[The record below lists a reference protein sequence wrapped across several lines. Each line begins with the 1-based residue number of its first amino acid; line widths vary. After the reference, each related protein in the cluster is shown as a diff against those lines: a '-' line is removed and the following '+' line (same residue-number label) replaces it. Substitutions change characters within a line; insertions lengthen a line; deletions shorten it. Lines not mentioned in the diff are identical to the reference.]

1 MDVIKIGKFI
11 AVKRKERKL
20 TQEQLGEKLGVTYKT
35 ISRWENGNYMP
46 DISLLQPLSEELGV
60 TLNDLLSGEIV
71 AKEEYQEKLEENM
84 ANTIDFTSQKVNKK
98 NKTIAQMIIFFG
110 IGLIFMAFTIF
121 PEQSSWGSIYAV
133 IGILIS
139 CVGIFKI
146 VKEVSY
152 QKRIA
157 ITFGYVVL
165 AFVLLLG
172 IDYAN
177 VQINQVPP
185 RFSYLIETGDKM
197 MIYHSPFCNV
207 YRINRNTKNEYYIVD
222 TKKQYTSDTV
232 PITPFNREKSGID
245 NILQYKNKYI
255 GNNSNISNLV
265 GKLALSEYGYV
276 IEIDSEKL
284 GLNIHYHVTDWYIN
298 ENHYLEKSLLY
309 NTVSIF
315 SLIDNV
321 QKLTFNF
328 SGKSYQVTRKQI
340 EEHYPNYKEIAGNG
354 IDKEKFNQY
363 VENKMNDEEFVQK
376 AFREVFA

>member
-1 MDVIKIGKFI
+1 
-11 AVKRKERKL
+11 
-20 TQEQLGEKLGVTYKT
+20 
-35 ISRWENGNYMP
+35 MP

-60 TLNDLLSGEIV
+60 TLNDLLSGEMV

-84 ANTIDFTSQKVNKK
+84 ANTIDFTTKKVNKK
-98 NKTIAQMIIFFG
+98 NKTIAQMIVFFG
-110 IGLIFMAFTIF
+110 IGLIFMAFTIV

-265 GKLALSEYGYV
+265 GKLPLSEYGYV

-321 QKLTFNF
+321 QKITFNF

-340 EEHYPNYKEIAGNG
+340 EEHYLNYKEIVGNG

-376 AFREVFA
+376 TFREVFIQKDSIHN